1 MKKVP
6 QMPTK
11 GMPYLDYEQLFDGH
25 AWKLEKEDFA
35 GRDETRRWSAR
46 RSATLPTGTASES
59 VSWRRTT
66 RSTSKQ
72 IAPLPPGRSG
82 RGLREAA
89 GAGLDPAP

>member
-35 GRDETRRWSAR
+35 GRDEKMVSAAIR
-46 RSATLPTGTASES
+46 NGDWITGDVLLQLSTLGEL
-59 VSWRRTT
+59 
-66 RSTSKQ
+66 KY
-72 IAPLPPGRSG
+72 G
-82 RGLREAA
+82 
-89 GAGLDPAP
+89 